1 MDLVWL
7 AAFIVRL
14 QVSNYSH
21 LSDHI
26 VQLQIY
32 RIINEKQSTYAPI
45 TIGKIVII
53 MIKWVISIFQKKI
66 YTFHVQM
73 QMLTVYRPL
82 W

>member
-7 AAFIVRL
+7 AAFIVWS
-14 QVSNYSH
+14 QVSNYSQ

-45 TIGKIVII
+45 TFGKIVII